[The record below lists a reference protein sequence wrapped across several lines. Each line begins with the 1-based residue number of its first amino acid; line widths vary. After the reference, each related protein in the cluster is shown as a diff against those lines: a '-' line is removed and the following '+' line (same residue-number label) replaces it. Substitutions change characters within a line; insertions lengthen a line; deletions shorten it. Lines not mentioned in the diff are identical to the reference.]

1 MESWEG
7 LDIDDN
13 DIGSYVRRCNSTTN
27 VISGPAGNVQAM
39 ILNRNSEQPVNP
51 QEFINRIGQQTYDRD
66 FTSNQWKWAE
76 KFLQFQGEIE
86 GRGSKQRSFL
96 GSLKELDVFPLLSCL
111 IKSCKHNGLGDMLIT
126 IKDPTGTASASV
138 HGKVLK
144 NEEFGSLI
152 EVGSVLVLKNVG
164 IFTPNRRN
172 FYLNI
177 TLNNIVK
184 VFNSDIC
191 PPTNDLVRACHPVV
205 RLPPTTLDAEKM
217 ELLFKAIKKIR
228 N

>member
-13 DIGSYVRRCNSTTN
+13 DICSYVRRCNSTTN
-27 VISGPAGNVQAM
+27 VIPGPAGNVQAI
-39 ILNRNSEQPVNP
+39 ILNRNSEQSVNT
-51 QEFINRIGQQTYDRD
+51 QELINRIGQQTYDRD

-86 GRGSKQRSFL
+86 GRGS
-96 GSLKELDVFPLLSCL
+96 ELDKKLY
-111 IKSCKHNGLGDMLIT
+111 IKFLALQ
-126 IKDPTGTASASV
+126 DPTGTASASV

-152 EVGSVLVLKNVG
+152 EVG

-184 VFNSDIC
+184 SLN
-191 PPTNDLVRACHPVV
+191 PAT
-205 RLPPTTLDAEKM
+205 E
-217 ELLFKAIKKIR
+217 
-228 N
+228 